1 MVISVKELE
10 ESVANLPPEQLK
22 EFRSWY
28 EEFDIDAWDR
38 QIENDALAGKLDSL
52 AEAAIADHQAGQSTK
67 L

>member
-38 QIENDALAGKLDSL
+38 QIENDALTGKLDSL
-52 AEAAIADHQAGQSTK
+52 AEAAIADHKAGQSRK